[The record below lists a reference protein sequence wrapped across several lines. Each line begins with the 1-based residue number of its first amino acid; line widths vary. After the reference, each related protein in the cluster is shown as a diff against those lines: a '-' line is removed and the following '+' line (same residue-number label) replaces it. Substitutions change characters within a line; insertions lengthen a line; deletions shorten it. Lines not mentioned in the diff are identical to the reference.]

1 MKKPIQTQNQTSS
14 VLLQKDRNPNG
25 NGTVLTGKVGEDM
38 VERKKVE
45 DDIYNSIVYQLEV
58 KKIYLDPEL
67 SLVKFSS
74 IVGTNTTY
82 LSNTV
87 NRRFGVNLKGL
98 INRYRVEHAKGLI
111 RESGEQTDMG
121 EVIRRCGFSSR
132 SIFYSAFRRE
142 TGISPMKYRTRTEVE
157 DYMKISE

>member
-1 MKKPIQTQNQTSS
+1 MKNQLQEQGKSLQNRP
-14 VLLQKDRNPNG
+14 LLQKGGDSR
-25 NGTVLTGKVGEDM
+25 GKTLGKEDGIG
-38 VERKKVE
+38 KKLE
-45 DDIYNSIVYQLEV
+45 DDIYRNIIFQLEV
-58 KKIYLDPEL
+58 KKVYLDSKL
-67 SLVKFSS
+67 TLTKFSS

-87 NRRFGVNLKGL
+87 NRRFGVNL
-98 INRYRVEHAKGLI
+98 KGLI

-142 TGISPMKYRTRTEVE
+142 TGISPMKYRTRTEAE

>member
-1 MKKPIQTQNQTSS
+1 MKRPIQTQNQTSS

-87 NRRFGVNLKGL
+87 NRRFGVNLKTL
-98 INRYRVEHAKGLI
+98 VNRFRVGHAKGLMKEFGVHTDLGELI
-111 RESGEQTDMG
+111 RL
-121 EVIRRCGFSSR
+121 CGFSSR
-132 SIFYSAFRRE
+132 SIFYAAFRRE
-142 TGISPMKYRTRTEVE
+142 VGMTPTRYLAKLVWDTNER
-157 DYMKISE
+157 